1 MHMEEILSLNSEE
14 MEKLS
19 FNDLVEKIEE
29 IKDYFHQNEVDI
41 ELALKLYGK
50 AVELLA
56 IARAKLINFKK
67 EKEEI
72 DEKYREFLER
82 LEREENGGEEENLF

>member
-1 MHMEEILSLNSEE
+1 MEDILSLNSDEL
-14 MEKLS
+14 EKLS
-19 FNDLVEKIEE
+19 FNELVEKIES
-29 IKDYFHQNEVDI
+29 IKNYFHQNDVDI
-41 ELALKLYGK
+41 ELALRLYGK

-72 DEKYREFLER
+72 DEKYKKFLEN
-82 LEREENGGEEENLF
+82 LEKEENEEESLF

>member
-1 MHMEEILSLNSEE
+1 MEDILSLNSED

-19 FNDLVEKIEE
+19 FNELVKKIEE
-29 IKDYFHQNEVDI
+29 IKDYFHQNDVDI

-72 DEKYREFLER
+72 DEKYKEYLEK
-82 LEREENGGEEENLF
+82 LEREENEEEENLF

>member
-1 MHMEEILSLNSEE
+1 MEEILYLSYED

-19 FNDLVEKIEE
+19 FNELVGKIEE
-29 IKDYFHQNEVDI
+29 IKNYFHQNDVDI

-50 AVELLA
+50 AVDLLA

-72 DEKYREFLER
+72 DEKYKEFLEK
-82 LEREENGGEEENLF
+82 LEKTENETENLF

>member
-1 MHMEEILSLNSEE
+1 MHMEDILSLNSDEL
-14 MEKLS
+14 EKLS
-19 FNDLVEKIEE
+19 FNELVEKIES
-29 IKDYFHQNEVDI
+29 IKNYFHQNDVDI
-41 ELALKLYGK
+41 ELALRLYGK

-72 DEKYREFLER
+72 DEKYKKFLEN
-82 LEREENGGEEENLF
+82 LEKEENEEESLF